1 MLKIVKGL
9 SRGGLFDYG
18 VYSFL
23 TMQGR
28 YLCPGDSSTPSLLR
42 HCLLAYKENTHLKKI
57 TRLMQESN
65 SPKTDFDLS
74 QSLIDPPPLCLVLG
88 AFFNYHPFPSNQVI
102 PWIDHWPI
110 GLTRLTID
118 WPGQTGLTIGGFR

>member
-1 MLKIVKGL
+1 
-9 SRGGLFDYG
+9 
-18 VYSFL
+18 
-23 TMQGR
+23 
-28 YLCPGDSSTPSLLR
+28 
-42 HCLLAYKENTHLKKI
+42 
-57 TRLMQESN
+57 MQESN
-65 SPKTDFDLS
+65 SPKTDSDLS

-118 WPGQTGLTIGGFR
+118 WPGQTGLAIGGFR